1 MGVDVPITHDICRV
15 FDHKPDQPMHRLPS
29 LPLWLWEGTC
39 GSAGEHYITLE
50 PRAIQVLMDWSNSL
64 GQEASH

>member
-15 FDHKPDQPMHRLPS
+15 LDHKPDQPMLH
-29 LPLWLWEGTC
+29 LWLWEGTC

-50 PRAIQVLMDWSNSL
+50 PRAIRVLMDWSNSL